1 MRLKRNRN
9 GESVA
14 RKEKA
19 SVKKLENRVK
29 LYTPESNE
37 AKFLLKEI
45 DSTKVRFERYG
56 NSNLLC
62 GKEGLPRIIATGQ
75 WDHANEFV
83 IPGILFLYITGWI
96 GWVGRKYVRYAST
109 TENAFENEN
118 FTNEQSS
125 LNMILIHLSIFIL
138 TWTPYA
144 GLTLYAQFGTN
155 IHKYIT
161 PFTLVFPSLFAKA
174 SLIYSP
180 ILLILFNGDARTFI
194 VHQLKATHV

>member
-1 MRLKRNRN
+1 MLPWVYAFGFSLVPLILTKRRFVLEGFLTSCSFDYINRDIHARLSQICLVL
-9 GESVA
+9 GGFVLPA
-14 RKEKA
+14 FI
-19 SVKKLENRVK
+19 L
-29 LYTPESNE
+29 
-37 AKFLLKEI
+37 FLFYALALKEI
-45 DSTKVRFERYG
+45 AKKKK
-56 NSNLLC
+56 LQ
-62 GKEGLPRIIATGQ
+62 I
-75 WDHANEFV
+75 ANEMV
-83 IPGILFLYITGWI
+83 DLMMT
-96 GWVGRKYVRYAST
+96 VNETKMK
-109 TENAFENEN
+109 NENEN
-118 FTNEQSS
+118 ESFTNEQSS